1 MIFFRRLSLLNEST
15 GAVCARPALEFE
27 TSGGSSGRGVNMDRH
42 ISRGARLFFEETFR
56 GNGGTCGTCHP
67 ANNNFTIDPEFIA
80 ALPANDPLFVEEFN
94 PALAQLVRGRSEPEL
109 QHECRGRP
117 ASRPRHP
124 DLSEGR
130 RLRTDRQWRRHVR
143 EPRLQY
149 GLRGGSGG
157 FRAVLPHNVVS

>member
-56 GNGGTCGTCHP
+56 GNGRTCGTCHP

-80 ALPANDPLFVEEFN
+80 ALPANDPLFVAEFN
-94 PALAQLVRGRSEPEL
+94 PALAQLEKPPLMRQFGLILENVDGLEDPTNKFVMRG
-109 QHECRGRP
+109 
-117 ASRPRHP
+117 
-124 DLSEGR
+124 
-130 RLRTDRQWRRHVR
+130 
-143 EPRLQY
+143 
-149 GLRGGSGG
+149 
-157 FRAVLPHNVVS
+157 

>member
-56 GNGGTCGTCHP
+56 GNGRTCGTCHP

-80 ALPANDPLFVEEFN
+80 AL
-94 PALAQLVRGRSEPEL
+94 AQLERPQLMRSFGLILENLDGFDDPTRKFVMRGVPHTLGL
-109 QHECRGRP
+109 Q
-117 ASRPRHP
+117 
-124 DLSEGR
+124 
-130 RLRTDRQWRRHVR
+130 
-143 EPRLQY
+143 
-149 GLRGGSGG
+149 
-157 FRAVLPHNVVS
+157 VSL

>member
-56 GNGGTCGTCHP
+56 GNGRTCGTCHP

-80 ALPANDPLFVEEFN
+80 ALPANDPLFVAEFN
-94 PALAQLVRGRSEPEL
+94 PALAQLVRGRSDQNFNTNVEDVP
-109 QHECRGRP
+109 HP
-117 ASRPRHP
+117 A
-124 DLSEGR
+124 
-130 RLRTDRQWRRHVR
+130 
-143 EPRLQY
+143 
-149 GLRGGSGG
+149 
-157 FRAVLPHNVVS
+157 RATQIFPKDG